1 MASSDWLNL
10 RGWIEGLVGWSMDNV
25 HDILPSGDKD
35 LSVTI
40 NLPAG
45 IWPNPIVLGPVI
57 NFQEEFAEMQ
67 PALEALF
74 SSTMICTVVFTT
86 LMLTMLP
93 IPYIERKFIGR
104 LMDRLGATTTLR
116 SLWIGESGV
125 TAGDWWDKLPFGM
138 GAPVG
143 WLNKTL
149 NEIWGNDHELEAVSR
164 VQNRGYH
171 GYWFLLP
178 GFFQAFADFTKF
190 AGKEHIVPKDA
201 DKTVYEVAPVIIIST
216 TVLVFA
222 FIPFGP
228 HYYISSP
235 ELSAVF
241 LMAIFGVAPLGVFF
255 AGWASNNKYT
265 LIGGMRSAAQLTAYE
280 IPLLITVLGVCVI
293 SGSFN
298 IIEIVDFQIGESNVW
313 NLFMMPLGAALF
325 LVTMIAEV
333 ERIPFDMPEAEA
345 ELVEGWWTEY
355 GGLRWGFMFM
365 AEYMRCFAACLLFA
379 LFFLGGWEAPFQGTL
394 ESAPVVGGALEFLL
408 SLIPGIGWML
418 LKAWALFS
426 VFVWIRASLHR
437 VRTDQILEFG
447 WLWLL
452 PLSIVNLA
460 IAIFLRVW
468 VWDDGWGFIAPV
480 VMMLTGVLGLVI
492 LVVDED
498 KEALQERRRPYST
511 YALSKAHPG
520 SHRDPK
526 ITELSSQY
534 SAYSAVMSAASNTS
548 SEKEVGS

>member
-1 MASSDWLNL
+1 
-10 RGWIEGLVGWSMDNV
+10 MDNV
-25 HDILPSGDKD
+25 HDVLPSNEIDLRLTISLPSG
-35 LSVTI
+35 
-40 NLPAG
+40 
-45 IWPNPIVLGPVI
+45 IWPEDIVLGPVL
-57 NFQEEFAEMQ
+57 NLQEDFAAMQ
-67 PALEALF
+67 PALEAFF
-74 SSTMICTVVFTT
+74 SATMICTVVFTT
-86 LMLTMLP
+86 LMMTMLP

-125 TAGDWWDKLPFGM
+125 TAGEWWNQLPFGM
-138 GAPVG
+138 GAPIG
-143 WLNKTL
+143 WLNRTL
-149 NEIWGNDHELEAVSR
+149 NSIWGNDHHLETVSR
-164 VQNRGYH
+164 VNNRGYH

-201 DKTVYEVAPVIIIST
+201 DKAVYEVAPVIIIST

-228 HYYISSP
+228 HYYISDA

-241 LMAIFGVAPLGVFF
+241 MMAIFGVAPLGVFF

-298 IIEIVDFQIGESNVW
+298 IIDIVDFQIEESNVW

-325 LVTMIAEV
+325 LITMIAEV

-365 AEYMRCFAACLLFA
+365 AEYMRSFAACLLFA
-379 LFFLGGWEAPFQGTL
+379 LFFLGGWEAPFQGAL

-408 SLIPGIGWML
+408 SLVPGIGWML
-418 LKAWALFS
+418 LKAWALFA

-447 WLWLL
+447 WQWLL

-468 VWDDGWGFIAPV
+468 VWDGGWGVVAPV
-480 VMMLTGVLGLVI
+480 VMILSGVIGFVI
-492 LVVDED
+492 LAVDED
-498 KEALQERRRPYST
+498 KEALETMRRPYST
-511 YALSKAHPG
+511 YAVVKASPG
-520 SHRDPK
+520 SHSE
-526 ITELSSQY
+526 TEAGQ
-534 SAYSAVMSAASNTS
+534 
-548 SEKEVGS
+548 